1 MSDGALGP
9 GTATSTP
16 TSTTA
21 GLLDVVAA
29 ALLFATNGTVSKF
42 VLSNGLSSTQLV
54 QVRSL
59 GAAVAMMS
67 FLAITR
73 PASLRTDRRELGF
86 LLVAGI
92 VGIGVV
98 QWLYFVTIGRLPVGI
113 GLLLE
118 FLAPV
123 FVVVW
128 VRYVRREQVRPR
140 MWAALVLCVGGLA
153 VVAQVWD
160 GLTLDG
166 LGVLAGLG
174 AAVALAAY
182 YLSSEHGLVNRD
194 PLSLA
199 GWTFS
204 AAALFWLIARPPWS
218 FPWERLDDPVALTG
232 PLPWTVPLWS
242 LVAWVIVLGTVMPY
256 ALVLRGLRH
265 LGSARTGLIGMAE
278 PVLAATVAW
287 WVLDERLA
295 VVQMLGGAVVLVG
308 IVLAETAR
316 SSRRTVEPP
325 VVGAILP

>member
-1 MSDGALGP
+1 MVDAAAGAGRP
-9 GTATSTP
+9 SRISTR
-16 TSTTA
+16 A
-21 GLLDVVAA
+21 GFVDVVAA

-42 VLSNGLSSTQLV
+42 ALSNGLSSMQLV
-54 QVRSL
+54 QARSL

-67 FLAITR
+67 FLAVTR

-92 VGIGVV
+92 VGIGLV

-123 FVVVW
+123 FVLLW
-128 VRYVRREQVRPR
+128 VRFVRREQVRPR
-140 MWAALVLCVGGLA
+140 MWWALVLCVGGLA
-153 VVAQVWD
+153 LVAQVWD

-166 LGVLAGLG
+166 IGVLAGLG

-182 YLSSEHGLVNRD
+182 YLTSEHGLVSRD

-204 AAALFWLIARPPWS
+204 AAALFWLLVRPPWS
-218 FPWERLDDPVALTG
+218 FPWQRLDDAVVLSG
-232 PLPWTVPLWS
+232 PLPWTVPLWA
-242 LVAWVIVLGTVMPY
+242 LVVWVVVLGTVVPY
-256 ALVLRGLRH
+256 ALILRGLRH

-287 WVLDERLA
+287 WVLDEQLA
-295 VVQMLGGAVVLVG
+295 VVQVLGGAVVLVG
-308 IVLAETAR
+308 IVAAETAR
-316 SSRRTVEPP
+316 SSRRTAQPP
-325 VVGAILP
+325 VPGPILP